1 MQVRLQCWPTG
12 GGKAHDT
19 GLLCKWLDWELQRA
33 DQDSL
38 VIQLH
43 LHIILWCENVPLIVY
58 TYVPKARRHQDLF
71 AVLAW
76 ALSES
81 NNFFHILYHEG
92 IWLNLNTAKVAV
104 KHGWAMCEA

>member
-1 MQVRLQCWPTG
+1 MKFMQVRLQCWPTG

-43 LHIILWCENVPLIVY
+43 LH
-58 TYVPKARRHQDLF
+58 TY
-71 AVLAW
+71 
-76 ALSES
+76 
-81 NNFFHILYHEG
+81 HIM
-92 IWLNLNTAKVAV
+92 V
-104 KHGWAMCEA
+104 